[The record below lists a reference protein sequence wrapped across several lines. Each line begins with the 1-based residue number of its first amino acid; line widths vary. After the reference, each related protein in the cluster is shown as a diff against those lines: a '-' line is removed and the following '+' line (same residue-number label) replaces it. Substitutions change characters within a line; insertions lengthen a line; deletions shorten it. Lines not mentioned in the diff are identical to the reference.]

1 MPVIVWLSSAIF
13 GQKTKYTFIA
23 RLSPFLRTKIAVG
36 ECKVAHYNYF
46 VAIGSQILVL
56 SGKIINPKHKKDITC
71 FAFCNRPHSSP
82 N

>member
-46 VAIGSQILVL
+46 VAIGS
-56 SGKIINPKHKKDITC
+56 
-71 FAFCNRPHSSP
+71 
-82 N
+82 